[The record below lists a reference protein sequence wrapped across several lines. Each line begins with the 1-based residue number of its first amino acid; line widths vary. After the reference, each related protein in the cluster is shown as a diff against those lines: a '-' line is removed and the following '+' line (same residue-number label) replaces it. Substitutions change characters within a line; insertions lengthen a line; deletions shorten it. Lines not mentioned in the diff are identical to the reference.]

1 MLRSD
6 DESVGLL
13 SENWGWGWGLE
24 QTRGESPRWDTRGGV
39 LKAKGSDDGT
49 PLPSPPSP
57 LLPLSWL
64 PPSPL
69 PPPPL
74 LPLPQC
80 FERGPAPG
88 LASSIPL
95 QGLMAAPLTPAAA
108 TAAAVAAATASAA
121 AASTSDTVVGAA
133 QRGCGCGCGCGC
145 CGCCDDVECWSD
157 ADDSEAPS
165 CGEVQIAGCKLG
177 WVLH

>member
-39 LKAKGSDDGT
+39 LKAKGSDDGA

-57 LLPLSWL
+57 LLPMSWL

-74 LPLPQC
+74 LSLPQC

-88 LASSIPL
+88 PHS
-95 QGLMAAPLTPAAA
+95 
-108 TAAAVAAATASAA
+108 
-121 AASTSDTVVGAA
+121 
-133 QRGCGCGCGCGC
+133 R
-145 CGCCDDVECWSD
+145 
-157 ADDSEAPS
+157 
-165 CGEVQIAGCKLG
+165 AGFVTKI
-177 WVLH
+177 LHFTFYTEFYVN